1 MIIREAEKSDLEGLL
16 ELYLHLHENEKPLI
30 TLELISLWDEI
41 IQNPDYH
48 LMVGEVD
55 GKLVSSVTLVVVKNL
70 TRGLRPYALI
80 ENVVTHR
87 DYRCRGYAQ
96 ALMQKATGTARSA
109 NCYKIMLLTG
119 AKVESTLRFYEK
131 CGFNCKDKTAF
142 ILWL

>member
-1 MIIREAEKSDLEGLL
+1 MTILEAEISDLEGLL
-16 ELYLHLHENEKPLI
+16 ELYLHLHENEKPSV
-30 TLELISLWDEI
+30 TPELISLWDEM
-41 IQNPDYH
+41 IQDPDYH

-70 TRGLRPYALI
+70 TRELRPYALI
-80 ENVVTHR
+80 ENVVTR
-87 DYRCRGYAQ
+87 REYRCRGYAR
-96 ALMQKATGTARSA
+96 ALMQKATEKARSA

-131 CGFNCKDKTAF
+131 CGFNRKDKTAF